1 MILQLEKRRRVGLG
15 EVDDGKQRGKIK
27 LGFWGKKIK
36 GENMRD
42 KRRIFGRE
50 RGLFDFFSSC
60 RAEGGELERKE
71 KKGEEE
77 RAKFKPKTTSF

>member
-1 MILQLEKRRRVGLG
+1 MSVCG
-15 EVDDGKQRGKIK
+15 
-27 LGFWGKKIK
+27 IK
-36 GENMRD
+36 GEVLEER
-42 KRRIFGRE
+42 
-50 RGLFDFFSSC
+50 RGLFDFFSSW